1 MRTKAFI
8 TMAALALVAT
18 ACSND
23 EESDNWAGEIR
34 LSSGLTVQQNGTR
47 ANTGIQGNQFDN
59 EEKIDV
65 FISEDATGTATTNYE
80 QPLIYTAGGDGTM
93 NPPTNKQPYFPTSG
107 NRVNIYAYYPY
118 NKVGTDITATDV
130 TFTVEG
136 DQSGETNYKAS
147 DLMYGKPATN
157 PVARTSSATTLTFK
171 HLLSKVTIKLVQG
184 AGSPALTDA
193 VVKLKSV
200 YLSTTL
206 NASTGAISVP
216 SGGTTTD
223 ITVKANTTTGLDNS
237 AVVVP
242 QTLATSFIEVTL
254 ANGGVLTSKDLKDDN
269 SNPIDHVVLTSG
281 YEYTYTITVNLTSL
295 DVTSS
300 ISAWT
305 NGGSSTGTATME

>member
-34 LSSGLTVQQNGTR
+34 LSSGLAVQQNGTR

-59 EEKIDV
+59 KEKIDV
-65 FISEDATGTATTNYE
+65 FISEDVTGTATTNYE
-80 QPLIYTAGGDGTM
+80 QPLVYTAGGDGTM

-107 NRVNIYAYYPY
+107 NGVNIYAYYPS

-136 DQSGETNYKAS
+136 DQSGEMNYKAS
-147 DLMYGKPATN
+147 DLMYGKPAQN
-157 PVARTSSATTLTFK
+157 PVNRTKSATTLTFK

-184 AGSPALTDA
+184 AGSPNLTDA

-200 YLSTTL
+200 KPSTTL
-206 NASTGAISVP
+206 NVSIGGISAAS
-216 SGGTTTD
+216 GTTTD
-223 ITVKANTTTGLDNS
+223 ITVKANTTMGLDNS

-242 QTLATSFIEVTL
+242 QTLGTGFIEVTL
-254 ANGGVLTSKDLKDDN
+254 ANGGVLTSKDLKDD
-269 SNPIDHVVLTSG
+269 SYNPIPNVVLTG
-281 YEYTYTITVNLTSL
+281 GNEYTYTITVNLTSL

-305 NGGSSTGTATME
+305 NGGSGTGTAEME